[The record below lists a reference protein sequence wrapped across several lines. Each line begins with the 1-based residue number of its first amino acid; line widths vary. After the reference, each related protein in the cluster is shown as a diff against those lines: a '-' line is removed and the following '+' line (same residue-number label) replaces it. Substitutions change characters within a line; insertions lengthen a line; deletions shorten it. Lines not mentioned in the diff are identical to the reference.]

1 MGPMNVVF
9 SPSGAFM
16 AAQGQVRPLPA
27 SAAKES
33 LDQIKRD
40 PLYVAAHADDPK
52 FVFSSNGSEKIGTV
66 DAKIVD
72 VNADGTAV
80 RLYIDPGSGA
90 LLRESYTATGNSGP
104 FHGETDLS
112 EWKLFDGVNYPTRHT
127 NKQDGKPSSVV
138 TFTEVQMNPQVDPKL
153 FEKPAGG
160 APPSQ

>member
-1 MGPMNVVF
+1 M
-9 SPSGAFM
+9 S
-16 AAQGQVRPLPA
+16 AQGQVRPIPA

-52 FVFSSNGSEKIGTV
+52 FVFASNGSEKIGDV
-66 DAKIVD
+66 EAKIVD

-80 RLYIDPGSGA
+80 RLYVDPASGT
-90 LLRESYTATGNSGP
+90 LLRESYTATNNSGP

-112 EWKLFDGVNYPTRHT
+112 EWKVFDGVNYPTRHT

-138 TFTEVQMNPQVDPKL
+138 TFTEVQLNPEVDPKM
-153 FEKPAGG
+153 FDKPAGG
-160 APPSQ
+160 APPTQ